1 MNDKTFELVE
11 KLYSEFTSFKVEI
24 NQKIDG
30 LDGKIESVDKKVDL
44 VDKKVDLV
52 DKKADKNT
60 VLLERMNDKLQ
71 ILAEVQQ
78 NHLEINERQHNEM
91 ISSNNEQIQLLKNA
105 LQHVIH
111 NMD

>member
-1 MNDKTFELVE
+1 MDDKAFELIE
-11 KLYSEFTSFKVEI
+11 KLYSEFSSFKEQI

-30 LDGKIESVDKKVDL
+30 LDKKVEGI
-44 VDKKVDLV
+44 

-60 VLLERMNDKLQ
+60 MLLERMNDKMQ

-78 NHLEINERQHNEM
+78 NHLEINERQHEDM
-91 ISSNNEQIQLLKNA
+91 NNTNKEQMQLLKNA
-105 LQHVIH
+105 LQHVVH

>member
-1 MNDKTFELVE
+1 MDDKAFELIE
-11 KLYSEFTSFKVEI
+11 KLYSEFSSFKEQI

-30 LDGKIESVDKKVDL
+30 LDTKVDGI
-44 VDKKVDLV
+44 

-60 VLLERMNDKLQ
+60 ILLERMNDKMQ

-78 NHLEINERQHNEM
+78 NHLEINERQYKDINN
-91 ISSNNEQIQLLKNA
+91 SNTEQMQLLKNA
-105 LQHVIH
+105 LQHVVH